1 MGNLPGE
8 MWQSILENAPN
19 IVLVVDT
26 EHKIQYI
33 NHTVPG
39 FTVEQVIGMSQLDFI
54 EPRHH
59 DLVRQK
65 TDEVFRSGRPD
76 RYEIEGQ
83 GADGNVAWY
92 STLLGPVKKNG
103 EIVGVALFTSD
114 VTEQK
119 RAQEGLKKA
128 QEELLAQQARA
139 IQELSTPVIQ
149 IWEGIVVLPLI
160 GTIDTA
166 RAQSILDN
174 LLDAIVHTQAEVAI
188 MDITGVSVVDTAVAG
203 HLLETVDAARV
214 LGTETILTGV
224 SPNNAQTMVRLGVD
238 VSRVTT
244 RGSLLAGLKLAFE
257 LTGRQ
262 VVDRR

>member
-1 MGNLPGE
+1 MRNAPGE

-19 IVLVVDT
+19 IVLVVDA
-26 EHKIQYI
+26 EHKIKYI

-39 FTVEQVIGMSQLDFI
+39 LTPEQVIGMNQLDFI

-59 DLVRQK
+59 DLVRKK
-65 TDEVFRSGRPD
+65 TDEVLKTGKPSH
-76 RYEIEGQ
+76 YEIEGQ
-83 GADGNVAWY
+83 GADGKVAWY
-92 STLLGPVKKNG
+92 STLLGPVKDNG
-103 EIVGVALFTSD
+103 AIVGVALFTTD
-114 VTEQK
+114 ITEQK
-119 RAQEGLKKA
+119 RAQEELRRT

-166 RAQSILDN
+166 RAKGILDN
-174 LLDAIVHTQAEVAI
+174 LLEAIVETKAEVAI

-203 HLLETVDAARV
+203 HLLETVDAARL

-224 SPNNAQTMVRLGVD
+224 SPSNAQTMVRLGVD
-238 VSRVTT
+238 VSRVVTK
-244 RGSLLAGLKLAFE
+244 GSLLAGLRHAFE
-257 LTGRQ
+257 MTGKR
-262 VVDRR
+262 VVDRE